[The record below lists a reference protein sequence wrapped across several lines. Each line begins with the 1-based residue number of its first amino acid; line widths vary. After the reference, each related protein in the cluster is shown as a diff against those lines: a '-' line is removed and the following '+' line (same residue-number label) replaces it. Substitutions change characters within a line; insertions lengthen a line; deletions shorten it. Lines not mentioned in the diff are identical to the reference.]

1 MKSKHISRTGNYR
14 LSKAIQEGEQI
25 ARERR
30 VQELQKQERP
40 KAQTLTERL
49 KEMNR
54 EMQATGKFGNTENTT
69 ARQTVTE

>member
-40 KAQTLTERL
+40 KVQTLTERL

-54 EMQATGKFGNTENTT
+54 EMQATGKFGNTEDAT
-69 ARQTVTE
+69 ARQTVTQ